1 MGKWSEQCSR
11 LGLTIRSTGKS
22 HISLSLTL
30 VVVRAYRM
38 QSRLIK
44 YQLDEE
50 ATSLRTQSLL
60 TKAFTALRVPLRD
73 RAAADPS
80 LEENVV

>member
-1 MGKWSEQCSR
+1 
-11 LGLTIRSTGKS
+11 
-22 HISLSLTL
+22 
-30 VVVRAYRM
+30 M

-60 TKAFTALRVPLRD
+60 TKAFTALKQPITEK
-73 RAAADPS
+73 APAADPS
-80 LEENVV
+80 LEENLV